1 MSKVISSKCNWDQPQ
16 CVEVE
21 SLPSG
26 DIAVSDSKTDTN
38 EALVFTPAEW
48 DAFVA
53 GVKAGEFD
61 LLRLLEA
68 SGAPLIGT
76 FAADLTD
83 A

>member
-1 MSKVISSKCNWDQPQ
+1 MSKVISSFCSADKPQ

-21 SLPSG
+21 AASDG
-26 DIAVSDSKTDTN
+26 NVHVTDSKQGRVDRPV
-38 EALVFTPAEW
+38 LCFTPAEW
-48 DAFVA
+48 DAFVE

-61 LLRLLEA
+61 LMRLLEA

-76 FAADLTD
+76 FAADL